1 MLIQS
6 FKMALE
12 SIWTSKLRSFLT
24 MLGIIIGVF
33 ALVVLVSIVHGAT
46 SSITDELSGL
56 GTLAV
61 DVSIYDTHGNPGL
74 TMEDMDTIEA
84 MDKVDLVSPSYQVD
98 GILRSGP
105 EQENGNI
112 YGVGPSYYKI
122 KEQELICGRYLMK
135 SDMDNHLNVAVINET
150 ILMGVLRIPY
160 AYNALGRTIRLNG
173 VDYEIIGVLK
183 DQELGGF
190 YARDNYEMHI
200 PFTNAV
206 RLPGSSSRG
215 INSFSVTAKD
225 NDMEGAKEEIGAF
238 LEERFGPA
246 DETFFISNNQEYLDS
261 LQDITNTLSMVMG
274 GVAAISLLVGGIGIM
289 NIMLVSV
296 TERTREIGIRKA
308 IGATRGTI
316 LLQFLLEAMTVS
328 LVGCLA
334 GILLSWAALQVGNMI
349 QTSVR
354 LTLVP
359 SVVVTS
365 IVFSSGIGLIFGLYP
380 ANKAARMKPID
391 ALHYT
396 D

>member
-61 DVSIYDTHGNPGL
+61 DVSVYDTHGNPGL

-308 IGATRGTI
+308 IGATRRTI

-328 LVGCLA
+328 LVGCLV
-334 GILLSWAALQVGNMI
+334 GIMLSWVALQIGNMI

-354 LTLVP
+354 LTMVP
-359 SVVVTS
+359 SVVITS

>member
-296 TERTREIGIRKA
+296 TDRTREIGIRKA
-308 IGATRGTI
+308 IGATRRTI

>member
-12 SIWTSKLRSFLT
+12 SIWTSKLRYFLT

-61 DVSIYDTHGNPGL
+61 DVSVYDTHGNPGL

-84 MDKVDLVSPSYQVD
+84 MDKVDLVSPSYQVE
-98 GILRSGP
+98 GSLRSGP
-105 EQENGNI
+105 EQESGNI

-150 ILMGVLRIPY
+150 VLRGVLRIPS
-160 AYNALGRTIRLNG
+160 AHQALGRMIRLNG

-261 LQDITNTLSMVMG
+261 LQEITNTMSMVMG

-308 IGATRGTI
+308 IGATRRTI

-328 LVGCLA
+328 LVGCLV
-334 GILLSWAALQVGNMI
+334 GIMLSWVALQIGNMI

-354 LTLVP
+354 LTMVP
-359 SVVVTS
+359 SVVITS

>member
-206 RLPGSSSRG
+206 RLPGSSRG

-308 IGATRGTI
+308 IGATRRTI

>member
-308 IGATRGTI
+308 IGATRRTI

-328 LVGCLA
+328 LVGCLV
-334 GILLSWAALQVGNMI
+334 GIMLSWVALQIGNMI

-354 LTLVP
+354 LTMVP
-359 SVVVTS
+359 SVVITS

>member
-150 ILMGVLRIPY
+150 VLMGVLRIPY

-308 IGATRGTI
+308 IGATRRTI

>member
-225 NDMEGAKEEIGAF
+225 NDMEGVKEEIGAF

-308 IGATRGTI
+308 IGATRRTI

>member
-308 IGATRGTI
+308 IGATRRTI

-359 SVVVTS
+359 SVGVTS

>member
-6 FKMALE
+6 FKMAFE

-308 IGATRGTI
+308 IGATRRTI

>member
-1 MLIQS
+1 
-6 FKMALE
+6 MALE

-61 DVSIYDTHGNPGL
+61 DVSVYDTHGNPGL

-308 IGATRGTI
+308 IGATRRTI

-334 GILLSWAALQVGNMI
+334 GILLSWAALQVGNML

>member
-61 DVSIYDTHGNPGL
+61 DASIYDTHGNPGL

-308 IGATRGTI
+308 IGATRRTI

>member
-308 IGATRGTI
+308 IGATRRTI

>member
-6 FKMALE
+6 FKMAFE

-61 DVSIYDTHGNPGL
+61 DVSVYDTHGNPGL

-84 MDKVDLVSPSYQVD
+84 MDKVDLVSPSYQVE
-98 GILRSGP
+98 GSLRSGP
-105 EQENGNI
+105 EQESGNI

-135 SDMDNHLNVAVINET
+135 PDMDNHLNVAVINET
-150 ILMGVLRIPY
+150 VLRGVLRIPS
-160 AYNALGRTIRLNG
+160 AHQALGRMIRLNG
-173 VDYEIIGVLK
+173 VDYEVIGVLK

-261 LQDITNTLSMVMG
+261 LQEITNTMSMVMG

-308 IGATRGTI
+308 IGATRRTI

-328 LVGCLA
+328 LVGCLV
-334 GILLSWAALQVGNMI
+334 GIMLSWVALQIGNMI

-354 LTLVP
+354 LTMVP
-359 SVVVTS
+359 SVVITS

>member
-61 DVSIYDTHGNPGL
+61 DVSVYDTHGNPGL

-308 IGATRGTI
+308 IGATRRTI

>member
-84 MDKVDLVSPSYQVD
+84 MDKVDLVSPSYQVE
-98 GILRSGP
+98 GSLRSGP
-105 EQENGNI
+105 EQESGNI

-190 YARDNYEMHI
+190 YARDNYERHI

-308 IGATRGTI
+308 IGATRRTI

>member
-1 MLIQS
+1 
-6 FKMALE
+6 
-12 SIWTSKLRSFLT
+12 
-24 MLGIIIGVF
+24 
-33 ALVVLVSIVHGAT
+33 
-46 SSITDELSGL
+46 
-56 GTLAV
+56 
-61 DVSIYDTHGNPGL
+61 
-74 TMEDMDTIEA
+74 
-84 MDKVDLVSPSYQVD
+84 
-98 GILRSGP
+98 
-105 EQENGNI
+105 
-112 YGVGPSYYKI
+112 
-122 KEQELICGRYLMK
+122 
-135 SDMDNHLNVAVINET
+135 MDNHLNVAVINET

-308 IGATRGTI
+308 IGATRRTI

>member
-12 SIWTSKLRSFLT
+12 SIWTNKLRSFMT

-308 IGATRGTI
+308 IGATRRTI

>member
-261 LQDITNTLSMVMG
+261 LQDITNTLSLVMG

-308 IGATRGTI
+308 IGATRRTI

>member
-61 DVSIYDTHGNPGL
+61 DVSVYDTHGNPGL

-84 MDKVDLVSPSYQVD
+84 MDKVDLVSPSYQVE
-98 GILRSGP
+98 GSLRSGP
-105 EQENGNI
+105 EQESGNI

-135 SDMDNHLNVAVINET
+135 PDMDNHLNVAVINET
-150 ILMGVLRIPY
+150 VLRGVLRIPS
-160 AYNALGRTIRLNG
+160 AHQALGRMIRLNG

-261 LQDITNTLSMVMG
+261 LQEITNTMSMVMG

-308 IGATRGTI
+308 IGATRRTI

-328 LVGCLA
+328 LVGCLV
-334 GILLSWAALQVGNMI
+334 GIMLSWVALQIGNMI

-354 LTLVP
+354 LTMVP
-359 SVVVTS
+359 SVVITS

>member
-308 IGATRGTI
+308 IGATRRTI

-396 D
+396 

>member
-1 MLIQS
+1 
-6 FKMALE
+6 MALE

-215 INSFSVTAKD
+215 INSFSVTAKN

-238 LEERFGPA
+238 LEERFDPA

-308 IGATRGTI
+308 IGATRRTI

>member
-308 IGATRGTI
+308 IGATRRTI

-380 ANKAARMKPID
+380 ANKAARMTPID

>member
-6 FKMALE
+6 FKMAFE

-61 DVSIYDTHGNPGL
+61 DVSVYDTHGNPGL

-84 MDKVDLVSPSYQVD
+84 MDKVDLVSPSYQVE
-98 GILRSGP
+98 GSLRSGP
-105 EQENGNI
+105 EQESGNI

-135 SDMDNHLNVAVINET
+135 PDMDNHLNVAVINET
-150 ILMGVLRIPY
+150 VLRGVLRIPS
-160 AYNALGRTIRLNG
+160 AHQALGRMIRLNG
-173 VDYEIIGVLK
+173 VDYEVIGVLK

-246 DETFFISNNQEYLDS
+246 DETFFITNNQEYLDS
-261 LQDITNTLSMVMG
+261 LQEITNTMSMVMG

-308 IGATRGTI
+308 IGATRRTI

-328 LVGCLA
+328 LVGCLV
-334 GILLSWAALQVGNMI
+334 GIMLSWVALQIGNMI

-354 LTLVP
+354 LTMVP
-359 SVVVTS
+359 SVVITS

>member
-84 MDKVDLVSPSYQVD
+84 IDKVDLVSPSYQVD

-308 IGATRGTI
+308 IGATRRTI

-328 LVGCLA
+328 LVGCLV

>member
-24 MLGIIIGVF
+24 MLGIIIG
-33 ALVVLVSIVHGAT
+33 
-46 SSITDELSGL
+46 ELSGL

-308 IGATRGTI
+308 IGATRRTI

>member
-84 MDKVDLVSPSYQVD
+84 MDKVDMVSPSYQVD

-308 IGATRGTI
+308 IGATRRTI

-328 LVGCLA
+328 LVGCLV
-334 GILLSWAALQVGNMI
+334 GIMLSWVALQIGNMI

-354 LTLVP
+354 LTMVP
-359 SVVVTS
+359 SVVITS

>member
-24 MLGIIIGVF
+24 MLGIIIG
-33 ALVVLVSIVHGAT
+33 VLVSIVHGAT

-308 IGATRGTI
+308 IGATRRTI

-349 QTSVR
+349 QNSVR

>member
-261 LQDITNTLSMVMG
+261 LQEITNTMSMVMG

-308 IGATRGTI
+308 IGATRRTI

>member
-238 LEERFGPA
+238 LEEHFGPA

-308 IGATRGTI
+308 IGATRRTI

>member
-61 DVSIYDTHGNPGL
+61 DVSVYDTHGNPGL

-84 MDKVDLVSPSYQVD
+84 MDKVDLVSPSYQVE
-98 GILRSGP
+98 GSLRSGP
-105 EQENGNI
+105 EQESGNI

-150 ILMGVLRIPY
+150 VLRGVLRIPS
-160 AYNALGRTIRLNG
+160 AHQALGRMIRLNG

-261 LQDITNTLSMVMG
+261 LQEITNTMSMVMG

-289 NIMLVSV
+289 NITLVSV

-308 IGATRGTI
+308 IGATRRTI

-328 LVGCLA
+328 LVGCLV
-334 GILLSWAALQVGNMI
+334 GIMLSWVALQIGNMI

-354 LTLVP
+354 LTMVP
-359 SVVVTS
+359 SVVITS

>member
-261 LQDITNTLSMVMG
+261 LQEITNTMSMVMG

-289 NIMLVSV
+289 NITLVSV

-308 IGATRGTI
+308 IGATRRTI

-328 LVGCLA
+328 LVGCLV
-334 GILLSWAALQVGNMI
+334 GIMLSWVALQIGNMI

-354 LTLVP
+354 LTMVP
-359 SVVVTS
+359 SVVITS

-380 ANKAARMKPID
+380 ANKAARMKPFD

>member
-308 IGATRGTI
+308 IGATRRTI

-328 LVGCLA
+328 LVGCLV

>member
-46 SSITDELSGL
+46 SSITDELSSL

-308 IGATRGTI
+308 IGATRRTI

-349 QTSVR
+349 QNSVR

>member
-1 MLIQS
+1 
-6 FKMALE
+6 
-12 SIWTSKLRSFLT
+12 
-24 MLGIIIGVF
+24 
-33 ALVVLVSIVHGAT
+33 
-46 SSITDELSGL
+46 
-56 GTLAV
+56 
-61 DVSIYDTHGNPGL
+61 
-74 TMEDMDTIEA
+74 MEDMDTIEA
-84 MDKVDLVSPSYQVD
+84 MDKVDLVSPSYQVE
-98 GILRSGP
+98 GSLRSGP
-105 EQENGNI
+105 EQESGNI

-150 ILMGVLRIPY
+150 VLRGVLRIPS
-160 AYNALGRTIRLNG
+160 AHQALGRMIRLNG

-215 INSFSVTAKD
+215 INSFSVTVKD
-225 NDMEGAKEEIGAF
+225 NDMEGVNEEIGAF

-261 LQDITNTLSMVMG
+261 LQEITNTMSMVMG

-308 IGATRGTI
+308 IGATRRTI

-328 LVGCLA
+328 LVGCLV
-334 GILLSWAALQVGNMI
+334 GIMLSWVALQIGNMI

-354 LTLVP
+354 LTMVP
-359 SVVVTS
+359 SVVITS